1 MKKSLAPTGT
11 NPLSS
16 SMTRAQDQELKMMNT
31 QKGLEKCKEP
41 AGGLGQSESQDLI
54 FLLVLVGALGVDSGR
69 HPHPLL
75 GS

>member
-1 MKKSLAPTGT
+1 MDWNYLCGNDSDNDNDEK
-11 NPLSS
+11 
-16 SMTRAQDQELKMMNT
+16 RELGRVRRRCNHHALCMR
-31 QKGLEKCKEP
+31 GE
-41 AGGLGQSESQDLI
+41 DLI